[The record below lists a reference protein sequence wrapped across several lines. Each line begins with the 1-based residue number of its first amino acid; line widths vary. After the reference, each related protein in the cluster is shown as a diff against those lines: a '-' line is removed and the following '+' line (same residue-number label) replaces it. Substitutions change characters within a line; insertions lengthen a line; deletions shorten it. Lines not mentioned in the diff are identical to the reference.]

1 MGRIRGHWNS
11 LSGEA
16 KLGVVVM
23 PIILALLAG
32 VVSPLVVKRLSQEPA
47 PERRGVVKILDVET
61 NVPLSDFSAQHA
73 AARLQPQDYVL
84 ASVAEGLPAGEQ
96 QPAPSDSGAGD
107 LGGGDA
113 GASGVPGD
121 SGDGGEPGGNGDPGE
136 NGDPDDGDDSG
147 EGDDPG
153 TGDDPGI
160 DDDPGEDD
168 DPAAGGGSGTG
179 AGPEAGGE
187 TKDIDGDGVADADDL
202 CPTSAGNLP
211 NGCRAAQLRTE
222 PFGCTE
228 QDMVATLTAGG
239 AGTERCEDLTAV
251 LGPTTGDAPGEVD
264 ERADAVSA
272 TLHEIRS
279 VKVRGDDERLEPL
292 GVAVTIQVTVT
303 GLEGEEV
310 DVRWSLRHADGRRL
324 PHKWLRNRTVMK
336 LEGEAQS
343 DTGSARFWVPLPKR
357 PSGPYYVHIAMH
369 DHSGTPLTF
378 KKTKKI
384 R

>member
-1 MGRIRGHWNS
+1 MGRVRKQWSS

-16 KLGVVVM
+16 KLGIVVM
-23 PIILALLAG
+23 PIILAVLAG
-32 VVSPLVVKRLSQEPA
+32 VVSPLVVKWLSPDDPA
-47 PERRGVVKILDVET
+47 PERRGVVKILDVEP

-84 ASVAEGLPAGEQ
+84 ASVAEELPAAEQ
-96 QPAPSDSGAGD
+96 QSAPSDSGD
-107 LGGGDA
+107 LGGGDS
-113 GASGVPGD
+113 GASGDPGD
-121 SGDGGEPGGNGDPGE
+121 GDDPGDGGEPGGTGDPG
-136 NGDPDDGDDSG
+136 DGDDPGAGDDPG
-147 EGDDPG
+147 EGDDPA
-153 TGDDPGI
+153 TN
-160 DDDPGEDD
+160 DDPGEGD
-168 DPAAGGGSGTG
+168 DPDDGGGSGTG
-179 AGPEAGGE
+179 DGPEGSE
-187 TKDIDGDGVADADDL
+187 TKDADGDGVADADDL
-202 CPTSAGNLP
+202 CPTLAGNLP
-211 NGCRAAQLRTE
+211 NGCRAAYLRTE

-228 QDMVATLTAGG
+228 QDMVATLTPGG
-239 AGTERCEDLTAV
+239 AGTERCKDLSAV

-264 ERADAVSA
+264 ERAKAVSA
-272 TLHEIRS
+272 SLHEIRS
-279 VKVRGDDERLEPL
+279 VKVRGSGDRLEPV
-292 GVAVTIQVTVT
+292 GVVVTIQVTVT

-357 PSGPYYVHIAMH
+357 PSGPYYVYIAMH

>member
-121 SGDGGEPGGNGDPGE
+121 SGDGGEPGGNGDLGE

-264 ERADAVSA
+264 ERQTPSPPRCTRSDPSRCAATTNASSPSA
-272 TLHEIRS
+272 SRS
-279 VKVRGDDERLEPL
+279 RSRSPSRVWRVRKS
-292 GVAVTIQVTVT
+292 T
-303 GLEGEEV
+303 
-310 DVRWSLRHADGRRL
+310 
-324 PHKWLRNRTVMK
+324 
-336 LEGEAQS
+336 
-343 DTGSARFWVPLPKR
+343 
-357 PSGPYYVHIAMH
+357 SGG
-369 DHSGTPLTF
+369 HSGTQTAAGSR
-378 KKTKKI
+378 TNGSGTA
-384 R
+384 RS